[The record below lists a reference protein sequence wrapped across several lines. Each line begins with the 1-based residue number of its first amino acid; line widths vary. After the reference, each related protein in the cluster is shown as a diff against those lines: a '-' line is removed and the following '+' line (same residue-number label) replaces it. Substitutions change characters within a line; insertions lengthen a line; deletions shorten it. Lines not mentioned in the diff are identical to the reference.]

1 MAAPNRGLGKGL
13 DALLGPRQE
22 RGRPILDG
30 PSPHELKELP
40 LDVLQPGR
48 FQPRQMIDA
57 KSVAELA
64 ESIRAQG
71 LVQPLLARP
80 LNAAGNAGA
89 RYEIVAGERRWR
101 AAQQA
106 GFDRIPV
113 IVRPL
118 GDEEAAMA
126 ALVENVQRE
135 NLSAIELAEALR
147 RILEI
152 SGGTHK
158 DAAQSIGMSRAA
170 VSNYLRL
177 LELGDT
183 ARALLAERKLEM
195 GHARAL
201 LAVGNPARQ
210 AALARRIAE
219 QSLSVRQAERL
230 ARAESSP
237 AAAAKPRDPNVAR
250 LEQDLSERWGAPV
263 RLRHG
268 KRGGRLEIRYK
279 SLDELDSLLARL
291 K

>member
-22 RGRPILDG
+22 RGGAILAD
-30 PSPHELKELP
+30 PSSHELKELP
-40 LDVLQPGR
+40 LDVLRPGR

-57 KSVAELA
+57 QSVAELA

-80 LNAAGNAGA
+80 LDAASGAGA

-106 GFDRIPV
+106 GLERIPAV
-113 IVRPL
+113 VRPL
-118 GDEEAAMA
+118 SEEEAATA

-201 LAVGNPARQ
+201 LAVSNPARQ

-230 ARAESSP
+230 AQAESRPP
-237 AAAAKPRDPNVAR
+237 ASAKPRDPNVVR

-268 KRGGRLEIRYK
+268 KRGGCLEIRYK

>member
-13 DALLGPRQE
+13 DALLGTRQE
-22 RGRPILDG
+22 RARPALTD
-30 PSPHELKELP
+30 PLPHELRELP

-48 FQPRQMIDA
+48 FQPRRSINAQ
-57 KSVAELA
+57 SVADLA
-64 ESIRAQG
+64 ESVRAQG

-80 LNAAGNAGA
+80 LNAAAGA
-89 RYEIVAGERRWR
+89 GPRYEIVAGERRWR

-106 GFDRIPV
+106 GLDRVPAV
-113 IVRPL
+113 VRSL
-118 GDEEAAMA
+118 SDEEAAMA

-135 NLSAIELAEALR
+135 DLSAIELAESFR

-158 DAAQSIGMSRAA
+158 DVARSVGMSRAA

-177 LELGDT
+177 LELGGA
-183 ARALLAERKLEM
+183 ARGLLAERKLEM

-201 LAVGNPARQ
+201 LAERNPARQ

-219 QSLSVRQAERL
+219 QGLSVREAERL
-230 ARAESSP
+230 AQAGSRPPPP
-237 AAAAKPRDPNVAR
+237 ARTRDPNVVR

-263 RLRHG
+263 RVRQG

-279 SLDELDSLLARL
+279 NLDELDSLLVRL